1 MLWHGVA
8 DVSDNGDNGWL
19 KLYIRATGWVAYK
32 TMTPTSS
39 STARSRST
47 NVKPARK
54 SAASAPAG
62 VPPATTPDSDVCPNC
77 GSSHLIRDDIRGE
90 IVCADCGLVVDA
102 SALVSDRGQ
111 RGSKE
116 DTGREARGWG
126 PVISPLMPDKG
137 LFSEIGVP
145 TRDFQGNSLS
155 RNTSLKFYHL
165 RKLNHRLRAAR
176 THQRNL
182 VVALGELNRL
192 AGVLGLSR
200 EVKESATYIYR
211 RALEHK
217 ATRGKKIV
225 ALVAASV
232 YAACRQCHVP
242 RTMKEI
248 IAHSKATKIE
258 VGRAYTL
265 LARELKLGLKPVE
278 PRDYLVRFTQDLNLS
293 KEVRQKVLSLLEQVE
308 QVYSTSGVLP
318 NGILATII
326 YIASNLMGE
335 PRSQDRIA
343 AVANVTPVTIRNHYK
358 ELLDLLGLPKNLTN
372 PQARTNLAPEGDVK
386 AVAADVAAA
395 GH

>member
-1 MLWHGVA
+1 MPWHGVSG
-8 DVSDNGDNGWL
+8 VTDNGDNPWL
-19 KLYIRATGWVAYK
+19 KLYIRAYGWVAYK

-39 STARSRST
+39 STARARAT
-47 NVKPARK
+47 TVKPARK
-54 SAASAPAG
+54 PAASISAA
-62 VPPATTPDSDVCPNC
+62 VPPATPPDSDLCPNC

>member
-1 MLWHGVA
+1 MKA
-8 DVSDNGDNGWL
+8 N
-19 KLYIRATGWVAYK
+19 
-32 TMTPTSS
+32 SS
-39 STARSRST
+39 SPVRPQAHANAPRNPTRPGR
-47 NVKPARK
+47 N
-54 SAASAPAG
+54 APASVA
-62 VPPATTPDSDVCPNC
+62 VPPAVPAPPRADICPEC
-77 GSSHLIRDDIRGE
+77 GSSHLTRDDIRGE

-137 LFSEIGVP
+137 LFSEIVVP

-232 YAACRQCHVP
+232 YAACR
-242 RTMKEI
+242 
-248 IAHSKATKIE
+248 
-258 VGRAYTL
+258 
-265 LARELKLGLKPVE
+265 
-278 PRDYLVRFTQDLNLS
+278 
-293 KEVRQKVLSLLEQVE
+293 
-308 QVYSTSGVLP
+308 
-318 NGILATII
+318 
-326 YIASNLMGE
+326 
-335 PRSQDRIA
+335 
-343 AVANVTPVTIRNHYK
+343 
-358 ELLDLLGLPKNLTN
+358 
-372 PQARTNLAPEGDVK
+372 
-386 AVAADVAAA
+386 
-395 GH
+395 

>member
-1 MLWHGVA
+1 MKQNR
-8 DVSDNGDNGWL
+8 S
-19 KLYIRATGWVAYK
+19 
-32 TMTPTSS
+32 P
-39 STARSRST
+39 STR
-47 NVKPARK
+47 
-54 SAASAPAG
+54 SAARAASPPRPALEEEEVVVAPETSTG
-62 VPPATTPDSDVCPNC
+62 PDTTTCPNC
-77 GSSHLIRDDIRGE
+77 GSTHLTRDEVRGE
-90 IVCADCGLVVDA
+90 IVCADCGLVVDQ

-225 ALVAASV
+225 ALRSEERRVGKE
-232 YAACRQCHVP
+232 CRS
-242 RTMKEI
+242 RW
-248 IAHSKATKIE
+248 
-258 VGRAYTL
+258 
-265 LARELKLGLKPVE
+265 
-278 PRDYLVRFTQDLNLS
+278 
-293 KEVRQKVLSLLEQVE
+293 
-308 QVYSTSGVLP
+308 
-318 NGILATII
+318 
-326 YIASNLMGE
+326 
-335 PRSQDRIA
+335 
-343 AVANVTPVTIRNHYK
+343 
-358 ELLDLLGLPKNLTN
+358 
-372 PQARTNLAPEGDVK
+372 
-386 AVAADVAAA
+386 
-395 GH
+395 

>member
-1 MLWHGVA
+1 MKANSPKNRPVA
-8 DVSDNGDNGWL
+8 PSSRAAPSRPSTKAKAL
-19 KLYIRATGWVAYK
+19 K
-32 TMTPTSS
+32 TPSI
-39 STARSRST
+39 AI
-47 NVKPARK
+47 
-54 SAASAPAG
+54 
-62 VPPATTPDSDVCPNC
+62 VPPEVDASVPSRKGHATTSPAEDVCPEC
-77 GSSHLIRDDIRGE
+77 GSTHLTRDDMRGE

-293 KEVRQKVLSLLEQVE
+293 KEVRHKVLSLLEQVE

-343 AVANVTPVTIRNHYK
+343 LVANVTPVTIRNHYK

-372 PQARTNLAPEGDVK
+372 PQVRGGPRPAP
-386 AVAADVAAA
+386 APSP
-395 GH
+395 

>member
-1 MLWHGVA
+1 MKAHT
-8 DVSDNGDNGWL
+8 S
-19 KLYIRATGWVAYK
+19 
-32 TMTPTSS
+32 TPGKS
-39 STARSRST
+39 STVAT
-47 NVKPARK
+47 PPK
-54 SAASAPAG
+54 SASKAPKPTESDAAPAQ
-62 VPPATTPDSDVCPNC
+62 DICPEC
-77 GSSHLIRDDIRGE
+77 GSTHLTRDDMRGE

-155 RNTSLKFYHL
+155 RHASLKFYHL

-293 KEVRQKVLSLLEQVE
+293 KEVRHKV
-308 QVYSTSGVLP
+308 
-318 NGILATII
+318 
-326 YIASNLMGE
+326 
-335 PRSQDRIA
+335 
-343 AVANVTPVTIRNHYK
+343 
-358 ELLDLLGLPKNLTN
+358 LDLLGLPKNLTN
-372 PQARTNLAPEGDVK
+372 PQARGTLPTPLPRPSVLEDTSVG
-386 AVAADVAAA
+386 A

>member
-1 MLWHGVA
+1 MKTSSPAPSGPHP
-8 DVSDNGDNGWL
+8 
-19 KLYIRATGWVAYK
+19 RATSVKALGRPVPTEVRAVA
-32 TMTPTSS
+32 
-39 STARSRST
+39 AQ
-47 NVKPARK
+47 
-54 SAASAPAG
+54 APPVAE
-62 VPPATTPDSDVCPNC
+62 VCPNC
-77 GSSHLIRDDIRGE
+77 GSSHLIRDEIRGE
-90 IVCADCGLVVDA
+90 IVCADCGLVVDQ

-358 ELLDLLGLPKNLTN
+358 ELLELLGLPKNLTN
-372 PQARTNLAPEGDVK
+372 PQARGTLPTEAGAASENAPLG
-386 AVAADVAAA
+386 APAA

>member
-1 MLWHGVA
+1 MKTSSPAPSGRHP
-8 DVSDNGDNGWL
+8 
-19 KLYIRATGWVAYK
+19 RATSVKALGQPVSTEARAVA
-32 TMTPTSS
+32 
-39 STARSRST
+39 AQ
-47 NVKPARK
+47 
-54 SAASAPAG
+54 APPVAE
-62 VPPATTPDSDVCPNC
+62 VCPNC
-77 GSSHLIRDDIRGE
+77 GSSHLIRDEIRGE
-90 IVCADCGLVVDA
+90 IVCADCGLVVDQ

-358 ELLDLLGLPKNLTN
+358 ELLELLGLPKNLTN
-372 PQARTNLAPEGDVK
+372 PQARGTLPTDAGAPSEN
-386 AVAADVAAA
+386 VAMGAPAA

>member
-1 MLWHGVA
+1 MKSTTSTTSRAPRRSSSAARKAPSAPRASANVPKAALNVPRA
-8 DVSDNGDNGWL
+8 DV
-19 KLYIRATGWVAYK
+19 
-32 TMTPTSS
+32 
-39 STARSRST
+39 RST
-47 NVKPARK
+47 ESVPAL
-54 SAASAPAG
+54 
-62 VPPATTPDSDVCPNC
+62 PPAVAETCPEC
-77 GSSHLIRDDIRGE
+77 GSTRLTRDDIRGE
-90 IVCADCGLVVDA
+90 IVCQDCGLVVDA

-111 RGSKE
+111 RASKE

-126 PVISPLMPDKG
+126 PIISPLMPDKG

-293 KEVRQKVLSLLEQVE
+293 KEVRHKVLSLLEQVE

-372 PQARTNLAPEGDVK
+372 PQARGTLPGALPAPVGPTGAKHESEAIVEPL
-386 AVAADVAAA
+386 
-395 GH
+395 

>member
-1 MLWHGVA
+1 MSKALVP
-8 DVSDNGDNGWL
+8 
-19 KLYIRATGWVAYK
+19 K
-32 TMTPTSS
+32 TLASGRNAPG
-39 STARSRST
+39 A
-47 NVKPARK
+47 P
-54 SAASAPAG
+54 SAPSS
-62 VPPATTPDSDVCPNC
+62 DSCPNC
-77 GSSHLIRDDIRGE
+77 GSSHLIRDEIRGE
-90 IVCADCGLVVDA
+90 IVCADCGLVVDQ

-111 RGSKE
+111 RGGKE

-293 KEVRQKVLSLLEQVE
+293 KEVRAKVLELLEQVA
-308 QVYSTSGVLP
+308 GVLDERSAP
-318 NGILATII
+318 ERDPRDDHLHRVEPDGRAAEPGPDRGGGKRHTGDDPQSLQRTPRPVGAPQ
-326 YIASNLMGE
+326 E
-335 PRSQDRIA
+335 PREPPGPGESGPPGDPSPGGRERHCRG
-343 AVANVTPVTIRNHYK
+343 PVDPSARSA
-358 ELLDLLGLPKNLTN
+358 GLP
-372 PQARTNLAPEGDVK
+372 R
-386 AVAADVAAA
+386 VA
-395 GH
+395 

>member
-1 MLWHGVA
+1 M
-8 DVSDNGDNGWL
+8 
-19 KLYIRATGWVAYK
+19 K
-32 TMTPTSS
+32 TSSPAPSGRRPRPTS
-39 STARSRST
+39 
-47 NVKPARK
+47 VKVPNRPV
-54 SAASAPAG
+54 SAEGGA
-62 VPPATTPDSDVCPNC
+62 VPQGPPVAEICPNC
-77 GSSHLIRDDIRGE
+77 GSSHLIRDEIRGE
-90 IVCADCGLVVDA
+90 IVCADCGLVVDQ

-358 ELLDLLGLPKNLTN
+358 ELLELLGLPKNLTN
-372 PQARTNLAPEGDVK
+372 PQARGTLPGEAG
-386 AVAADVAAA
+386 VAADKVVLDAPAA

>member
-1 MLWHGVA
+1 M
-8 DVSDNGDNGWL
+8 
-19 KLYIRATGWVAYK
+19 
-32 TMTPTSS
+32 
-39 STARSRST
+39 
-47 NVKPARK
+47 
-54 SAASAPAG
+54 
-62 VPPATTPDSDVCPNC
+62 
-77 GSSHLIRDDIRGE
+77 
-90 IVCADCGLVVDA
+90 VDA

-145 TRDFQGNSLS
+145 TRIS
-155 RNTSLKFYHL
+155 RATPFPGTLRSSSITC

-176 THQRNL
+176 TLERNL

-192 AGVLGLSR
+192 AGRSRTFARGQGVRDVHLSP
-200 EVKESATYIYR
+200 
-211 RALEHK
+211 ALEHK

-248 IAHSKATKIE
+248 IADSKATKIE

-372 PQARTNLAPEGDVK
+372 PQARGSLPAETGEKV
-386 AVAADVAAA
+386 VADAAAA